1 MDDYI
6 NRENALNVLC
16 DICVDNRI
24 CDRTYKPE
32 CHAKFMDIPAADGQR
47 DRWISVEDAMPEIDE
62 RVLVY
67 CDDPFDI
74 PPHFPRRKLLLI
86 GYLDMENNWY
96 DSDGPLENVT
106 YWMPLPKPP
115 EVKE

>member
-1 MDDYI
+1 MDNAIDEILEMLDSINARGGFKEYNDYSDLHDAVSI
-6 NRENALNVLC
+6 LPCN
-16 DICVDNRI
+16 D
-24 CDRTYKPE
+24 
-32 CHAKFMDIPAADGQR
+32 
-47 DRWISVEDAMPEIDE
+47 WISVDDALPEKNE

-96 DSDGPLENVT
+96 DSDGPLENIT
-106 YWMPLPKPP
+106 HWMPLPKPP
-115 EVKE
+115 VVEVKDDA